1 MKTVLAQVVATLLL
15 VAAAAATDCAAQA
28 AATYRRVSF
37 FDLACRKIVPL
48 ALFAELPADFE
59 IRAGGYFGCFAGNGE
74 DLARL
79 LKVEGEADFDALRRG
94 VIWVRVSMSTQYDP
108 LRRHFVSDQGSDEKW
123 REAWTRTAGATDVEI
138 VSQETAGMPSLRVNA
153 SVRGKPLRMFY
164 LGVGDSCD
172 PDQLSSAAASNAGR
186 RTGVAALPQL
196 ARENRIATAAALHRT
211 VKASVACVCPTARPA
226 ASRR

>member
-15 VAAAAATDCAAQA
+15 VAAAAATDCAAHA

-59 IRAGGYFGCFAGNGE
+59 IRAGGHFGCFAGNGE

-79 LKVEGEADFDALRRG
+79 LKVKDEADFDALRRG

-138 VSQETAGMPSLRVNA
+138 VSQDTAGMPSLRVNA

-164 LGVGDSCD
+164 LGVGDSPAILISYQAPRQATPAD
-172 PDQLSSAAASNAGR
+172 EREWRHFLSS
-186 RTGVAALPQL
+186 L
-196 ARENRIATAAALHRT
+196 AKTE
-211 VKASVACVCPTARPA
+211 
-226 ASRR
+226 